1 MESIEQINWNNQ
13 LLAIIIRAETNP
25 EKTTFV
31 TPEDFNFQLGF
42 VVYPSGGEVTPHT
55 HLPLERHIVGTSEV
69 LLIKKGRCLVDIYDD
84 NRELITSRELRSG
97 DVILVVGGGH
107 GYRML
112 EDTTFLEIKQ
122 GPYTGSIDK
131 ERFSRK
137 VEADSDRS

>member
-84 NRELITSRELRSG
+84 NRELITS
-97 DVILVVGGGH
+97 H